1 MQFRKKLVFSMV
13 AAICKFGIIIILPN
27 NSWLSWCFRSVKL
40 AVYAVHAQCMQ
51 RHASTA
57 IRCWACGQS
66 SPARAGVWCVFR
78 SAFPGA
84 RPPSPPGGAGKTGG
98 RSRDGLYAMT
108 HSLLRLPA
116 KHRPAQRK
124 FNASSTRYVF
134 RAFPI
139 VRVNQGISYIFW

>member
-1 MQFRKKLVFSMV
+1 M
-13 AAICKFGIIIILPN
+13 
-27 NSWLSWCFRSVKL
+27 RSVCSAMHQQQLGAGL
-40 AVYAVHAQCMQ
+40 AGNHPLRALVCGAYFVQ
-51 RHASTA
+51 RF
-57 IRCWACGQS
+57 RV
-66 SPARAGVWCVFR
+66 RA
-78 SAFPGA
+78 
-84 RPPSPPGGAGKTGG
+84 PPSPPGGAGKTGG